1 MAYIVE
7 EKHIKTIQ
15 MYATLKRSPWLALV
29 LIMYPVLTALCLAS
43 QMSLYS
49 TPVGDGFNAVTLLVA
64 ARDVDLIILDGATLT
79 SELAKRI
86 TVAFVIEDLG
96 VGEERVRRVK
106 LEMNAASR
114 LKSVVRS
121 GQIYG

>member
-1 MAYIVE
+1 MASSCTDNVSRI
-7 EKHIKTIQ
+7 
-15 MYATLKRSPWLALV
+15 
-29 LIMYPVLTALCLAS
+29 
-43 QMSLYS
+43 
-49 TPVGDGFNAVTLLVA
+49 DGFNAVTLLVA

-106 LEMNAASR
+106 LEMNVASR